1 MAESTESL
9 CNQTQQLNLHEVTKE
24 EDNLMRYTF
33 LVRKTCDQLSR
44 DMMRHVLAE
53 LHSADW
59 QTFIHDPDPENANW
73 FTKCFKRHYTPFS
86 ATAPS
91 LEECDTTT
99 LFEIFDQQVSKGV
112 SMDKVKKFE
121 DKMIEIK
128 KFRNECAH
136 AVKMLSNE
144 EYERNF
150 DNFYSIISQFDPKIF
165 PSLDECLEYL
175 RTNRNQTFNHFCR
188 INPDEITMLLRN
200 LESNLLEIAK
210 RYEALKEQL
219 EDLDRRISETT
230 KMASETSARVDKIEQ
245 ILEERN
251 EMKMPKSNIR
261 SVHELAGRDEDLK
274 EVSDC
279 FTNSQL
285 VSICG
290 PPGVGKTSLTL
301 AYAKEQE
308 KKDMADASESN
319 KSVYLFVKR
328 FENIKEGM
336 SDIDIK
342 HEIANQVA
350 SLFPGLS
357 AALSETNDP
366 FKLLLQ
372 HVETVVTHRGL
383 FFIFDNIDTVLAAQ
397 DASTNVIG
405 DILEELTARD
415 KNIRI
420 LTTSRDKRLQTEYID
435 MEIVELKPISSNDCR
450 QWMQSENRRQKISEE
465 LIDAIAECCSGI
477 PLILNILHS
486 AARRRR
492 LTSVDQLESV
502 KRSEDWNRLKRC
514 LELSF
519 ELLTPVQTQ
528 LMKCASVFSNNFEE
542 HTLAEIFYKLHQ
554 QDELVSDVL
563 LDCHDLSLVEYDD
576 GAEKYF
582 LHPYIQ
588 EHVYNTKI
596 ANVTEMQY
604 LEAMFV
610 ATYFEKM
617 LKVAEEQLKKDNFA
631 IVLSKVV
638 GDCQN
643 FEKLFKLVSSQNHL
657 QIKCFEKF
665 VRGKDNFSPFWLLTC
680 FTFLDLIGQFKNSLL
695 KLAHELELIF
705 QKTNMT
711 AHEIMCKCFI
721 ARKYRFITG
730 FKNLARARSIIDEAS
745 NMSNSMRGPM
755 KKFCLGYTEYLKGRF
770 NQQTRTGSLAKK
782 WRKKFNWEDIS
793 SYDLLSSAARQYLN
807 WEPQHQLID
816 TNRFVT
822 ARSVELYR
830 CLIYQYR
837 ERLEQAQTE
846 KEKNDCFHSLDRCVQ
861 ALSQLLG
868 PHHEVA
874 YAAKKHADNLKH
886 CGRKIEAS
894 DKYAKV
900 YKMFELLGPEI
911 KTQQIV
917 VLKEW
922 SDCDDNKADAL
933 KKLRKAE
940 AILIEH
946 SMQDHSWYRTVQA
959 RIRSCLESLEPVEQ

>member
-1 MAESTESL
+1 MDFA
-9 CNQTQQLNLHEVTKE
+9 
-24 EDNLMRYTF
+24 
-33 LVRKTCDQLSR
+33 RKTCDQLSR
-44 DMMRHVLAE
+44 DVMKHVLAE
-53 LHSADW
+53 FHSTDW
-59 QTFIHDPDPENANW
+59 HTFIHDPDPEYANW
-73 FTKCFKRHYTPFS
+73 FTNCFKRHCTPFS
-86 ATAPS
+86 ATTPS

-99 LFEIFDQQVSKGV
+99 LFEIFDQQVSVGV
-112 SMDKVKKFE
+112 SWDKVKKFK
-121 DKMIEIK
+121 DKFKMKEIK
-128 KFRNECAH
+128 EFRNECAH

-144 EYERNF
+144 EYERKF
-150 DNFYSIISQFDPKIF
+150 DKFYFIISQFDPKMF

-175 RTNRNQTFNHFCR
+175 RTNRNQTFDHFCR
-188 INPDEITMLLRN
+188 INPDEITLFVRN

-210 RYEALKEQL
+210 RYAALKEQL

-251 EMKMPKSNIR
+251 ELKMPKSKVR
-261 SVHELAGRDEDLK
+261 SVHELAGRDDDLK
-274 EVSDC
+274 KVSDY
-279 FTNSQL
+279 FTNFQL
-285 VSICG
+285 VSIWG
-290 PPGVGKTSLTL
+290 PPGVGKTSLAL
-301 AYAKEQE
+301 AYAKVQQ
-308 KKDMADASESN
+308 KIDKADASESN
-319 KSVYLFVKR
+319 KSVYLFV
-328 FENIKEGM
+328 ENFKNVKEGM
-336 SDIDIK
+336 SDVDIK
-342 HEIANQVA
+342 REIGTQVA

-357 AALSETNDP
+357 AALSETKDP
-366 FKLLLQ
+366 FNLLLQ
-372 HVETVVTHRGL
+372 HVETVVTDRRL

-397 DASTNVIG
+397 DASTNVVG
-405 DILEELTARD
+405 DIIEELTARD
-415 KNIRI
+415 ENIRI

-492 LTSVDQLESV
+492 VTSVDQLESV
-502 KRSEDWNRLKRC
+502 KRSDDWNRLKRC

-542 HTLAEIFYKLHQ
+542 HTLAEMIYKLHQ
-554 QDELVSDVL
+554 KDESVSDVL

-576 GAEKYF
+576 GADKYF

-588 EHVYNTKI
+588 EHIYNTKI
-596 ANVTEMQY
+596 VNMTEMQN

-617 LKVAEEQLKKDNFA
+617 LKVAEDQLKKDSFA
-631 IVLSKVV
+631 TVLSKVV
-638 GDCQN
+638 IDCQN

-657 QIKCFEKF
+657 QVKCFEEF

-680 FTFLDLIGQFKNSLL
+680 FTFLDLIGRFKNSLL
-695 KLAHELELIF
+695 RLAHELELIF

-711 AHEIMCKCFI
+711 AHEVMCKCFM
-721 ARKYRFITG
+721 AHKYRLMTG
-730 FKNLARARSIIDEAS
+730 FSNLARARSKINEAS

-770 NQQTRTGSLAKK
+770 NQQTRTGSLAQK
-782 WRKKFNWEDIS
+782 WRKNFNWENIS
-793 SYDLLSSAARQYLN
+793 AYDHLSSAAEQYLN
-807 WEPQHQLID
+807 WEPEPQLID
-816 TNRFVT
+816 TNRIVT
-822 ARSVELYR
+822 ARDVELYR
-830 CLIYQYR
+830 CLVFQCR
-837 ERLEQAQTE
+837 ERLDNAQTE
-846 KEKNDCFHSLDRCVQ
+846 TEKNDCFHGLDRCVQ

-868 PHHEVA
+868 PHQEVA

-886 CGRKIEAS
+886 YGRKVEAS
-894 DKYAKV
+894 DRYAQV

-940 AILIEH
+940 AILIEN

-959 RIRSCLESLEPVEQ
+959 RIRSCLESLEPVEQSTI